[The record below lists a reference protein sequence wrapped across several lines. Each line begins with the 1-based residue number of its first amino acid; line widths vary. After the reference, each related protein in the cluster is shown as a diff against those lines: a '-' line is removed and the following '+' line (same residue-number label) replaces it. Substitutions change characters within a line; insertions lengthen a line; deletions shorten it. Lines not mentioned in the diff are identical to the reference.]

1 MLKRRNPSPRPMPQV
16 RLPAAQSVCAV
27 RCRFEMERKV
37 IFMLTSNEHSIQK
50 QAKVDFTRSGWR
62 QFAKLNRRLGAR
74 FIRGFVLRYELAAY
88 LTAHEAAG
96 VELDEGCQEVRYDHG
111 VYVLLRRTRG
121 VWYVTDVFAAEE
133 AVAYEPVFFW
143 QKIRRG
149 AEFILA
155 HVLSGWRQLTE
166 RMVLNG

>member
-1 MLKRRNPSPRPMPQV
+1 MPQV

-37 IFMLTSNEHSIQK
+37 IFMFTSNESREQVFCK
-50 QAKVDFTRSGWR
+50 VRPAKVDFTRSGWR

-96 VELDEGCQEVRYDHG
+96 IELDEGCQEVCYENG
-111 VYVLLRRTRG
+111 VYLLLRKMQG
-121 VWYVTDVFAAEE
+121 VW
-133 AVAYEPVFFW
+133 
-143 QKIRRG
+143 
-149 AEFILA
+149 
-155 HVLSGWRQLTE
+155 
-166 RMVLNG
+166 

>member
-1 MLKRRNPSPRPMPQV
+1 MPQV

-50 QAKVDFTRSGWR
+50 QAQVDFTRSGWR
-62 QFAKLNRRLGAR
+62 QFFKLNRSLGTR
-74 FIRGFVLRYELAAY
+74 FIRGFVLCYELAAY

-96 VELDEGCQEVRYDHG
+96 VELDEGCQEVCYENG
-111 VYVLLRRTRG
+111 VYLLLRKMQG
-121 VWYVTDVFAAEE
+121 VWYVTDVFTTAET
-133 AVAYEPVFFW
+133 VAYEPVFFW

-149 AEFILA
+149 TDFILA
-155 HVLSGWRQLTE
+155 HVLSGWRSLTE
-166 RMVLNG
+166 RMVLSI